1 MPSIKSE
8 HPVMGKLQSGS
19 EVRHGGTEYLHRS
32 VNFSGFLKPVN
43 TIQVVK
49 SKENHSLDFR
59 VQKSEMK
66 LLLNISKLAVPVF

>member
-1 MPSIKSE
+1 M
-8 HPVMGKLQSGS
+8 VKLQGGA
-19 EVRHGGTEYLHRS
+19 ELRHGDTQYLNRR
-32 VNFSGFLKPVN
+32 VNFSGLLRPAN

-66 LLLNISKLAVPVF
+66 QLMNISKLAVPVFQDSPD